1 MYRVGVL
8 RDFIAQHYLIGGDWG
23 AENLKHSHSYRLEL
37 ELSGRKLDQHH
48 YLVDIVA
55 IEQAL
60 DRLIATYRDH
70 TLNDLP
76 EFSGVNPSLEHF
88 ARVLCESLAQQFLKG
103 SVERISVKLWENSF
117 AWAGY
122 EVTV

>member
-23 AENLKHSHSYRLEL
+23 AENFKHSHSYRLEL
-37 ELSGRKLDQHH
+37 ELSGRQLDQHH

-88 ARVLCESLAQQFLKG
+88 ARVLCESLAQQFLIG

>member
-8 RDFIAQHYLIGGDWG
+8 RDFIARHYLIGGDWG
-23 AENLKHSHSYRLEL
+23 EESKVHSHKYRLEL
-37 ELSGRKLDQHH
+37 ELRGSQLNQHQ

-60 DRLIATYRDH
+60 DSLIWNYRDKL
-70 TLNDLP
+70 LNDLP
-76 EFSGVNPSLEHF
+76 EFAGKNPSLEKF
-88 ARVLCESLAQQFLKG
+88 AELFAKALAAQFLIG
-103 SVERISVKLWENSF
+103 TVEELSVTLWENST

-122 EVTV
+122 EVKR

>member
-23 AENLKHSHSYRLEL
+23 AENQLHSHPYRLEL
-37 ELSGRKLDQHH
+37 ELSGKQLDQHQ

-60 DRLIATYRDH
+60 DRLIAYYRDH

-76 EFSGVNPSLEHF
+76 EFAGINPSLEHF
-88 ARVLCESLAQQFLKG
+88 ARVLCESLAQQFLNG
-103 SVERISVKLWENSF
+103 AVEHISVKLWENSL

-122 EVTV
+122 EVNR

>member
-37 ELSGRKLDQHH
+37 ELSGRQLDQHH

-103 SVERISVKLWENSF
+103 SVERISVKLWENSY

>member
-37 ELSGRKLDQHH
+37 ELSGRQLDQHH

-88 ARVLCESLAQQFLKG
+88 ARVLCESLAHQFIKG